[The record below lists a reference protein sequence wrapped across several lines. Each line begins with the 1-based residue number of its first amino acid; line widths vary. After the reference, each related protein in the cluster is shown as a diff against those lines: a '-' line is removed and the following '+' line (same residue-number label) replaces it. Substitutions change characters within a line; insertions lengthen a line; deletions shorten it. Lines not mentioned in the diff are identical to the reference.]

1 MKKITSLFLLFVF
14 ALSLTFVFGSCT
26 NNKANSQKPKT
37 PEEAHDILYNWL
49 VDNGEL
55 KNGTT
60 ICYSYHDFTITANAA
75 QEINL
80 SYSKGWIDGYNTSYS
95 LPLLSNEEETTL
107 EITLKKSED
116 TYVFGCIHSPE
127 TFRMNIPLSYEE
139 ISGPNYKEIRIN
151 DYCSVRYENGKYI
164 YTPYPDKADEYY
176 ALKDYN
182 KKIKENTEKAKEA
195 AIGYSHTALAE
206 ILVWLESDICKST
219 GLTLSELGY
228 KSYKK

>member
-14 ALSLTFVFGSCT
+14 ALSLTFVFGSCA
-26 NNKANSQKPKT
+26 NNKANSKKLKT
-37 PEEAHDILYNWL
+37 PEEVHDILYNWL

-60 ICYSYHDFTITANAA
+60 LYYSNKDFVITANAA

-95 LPLLSNEEETTL
+95 LPLLSNQEEVTL
-107 EITLKKSED
+107 EITLKKSEY

-127 TFRMNIPLSYEE
+127 TFRMNIPLSYEK
-139 ISGPNYKEIRIN
+139 ILVPNKKTVASCLYWKEEGNR
-151 DYCSVRYENGKYI
+151 RYQAIIPGKEE
-164 YTPYPDKADEYY
+164 EYY
-176 ALKDYN
+176 SILEYN
-182 KKIKENTEKAKEA
+182 EQLEKTIDQAEES

-206 ILVWLESDICKST
+206 ILVWLESDICKPT

-228 KSYKK
+228 KLYKK

>member
-1 MKKITSLFLLFVF
+1 MKRIISLITVLTILLT
-14 ALSLTFVFGSCT
+14 LTVTSCKKEEPT
-26 NNKANSQKPKT
+26 PDPKT

-60 ICYSYHDFTITANAA
+60 ICYSYYDFTITANAA
-75 QEINL
+75 QEIEL
-80 SYSKGWIDGYNTSYS
+80 TYSKGWINGYNTSYS
-95 LPLLSNEEETTL
+95 LPLLSNEEEVTL

-139 ISGPNYKEIRIN
+139 ISVPSEKTTYFCLYWKEEGNR
-151 DYCSVRYENGKYI
+151 RYQAIIPGKEE
-164 YTPYPDKADEYY
+164 EYY
-176 ALKDYN
+176 SILEYN
-182 KKIKENTEKAKEA
+182 EQLEETIVQAEES

-219 GLTLSELGY
+219 GLTLSDLGY
-228 KSYKK
+228 KAYKF